1 MVTGLPAIK
10 PDQAAPRLVA
20 GLRVEGQ
27 HGVKVEVQE
36 PHQAS
41 AALRVPDQ
49 RGELLI
55 GGTSRQRG
63 EQRPDVGL
71 ADAAV
76 DAVQDGL
83 ERPFAGQH
91 VAADGYVEHLLG
103 CHRFLLV
110 TLLFLSPARPAGEQG
125 PERVRA
131 QMAAAAV
138 RMTSRT
144 LPGWDSMGQWLL
156 SNS

>member
-1 MVTGLPAIK
+1 MVTGLPAIRRTRRR
-10 PDQAAPRLVA
+10 PAWS

-27 HGVKVEVQE
+27 DVVVVEVQE

-41 AALRVPDQ
+41 AALRLPDQ

-71 ADAAV
+71 ADAVV
-76 DAVQDGL
+76 DAVQDDL
-83 ERPFAGQH
+83 ERPFAGEH
-91 VAADGYVEHLLG
+91 VAAHGYVEHLLG

-110 TLLFLSPARPAGEQG
+110 SSLFLGPARPGRRAGAQKAA
-125 PERVRA
+125 RA
-131 QMAAAAV
+131 QMPAAAV

-144 LPGWDSMGQWLL
+144 
-156 SNS
+156 